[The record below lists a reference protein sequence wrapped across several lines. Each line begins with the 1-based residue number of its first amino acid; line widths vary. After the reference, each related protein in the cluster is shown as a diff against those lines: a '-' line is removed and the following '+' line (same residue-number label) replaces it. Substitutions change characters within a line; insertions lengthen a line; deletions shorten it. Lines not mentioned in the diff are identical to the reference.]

1 MVDRSKELD
10 DPAARR
16 TTVQSRNGR
25 SATLWQISRGWTQTT
40 THRSDR
46 GGRHRGRR
54 RYRDG
59 GLAVRQGFPGDSQR
73 IDSAI
78 RDFYGTLSAKG
89 PGVAVT
95 KACAADRAEY
105 DALPAAQQAAAE
117 QGRMDIR
124 IVSIDQVTVTG
135 DRATAKM
142 VGALTVPGSDDKTTT
157 ATEHLRKEEGTWRV
171 CSTDGR

>member
-1 MVDRSKELD
+1 MTLPPGGQPYN
-10 DPAARR
+10 PAMD
-16 TTVQSRNGR
+16 VQR
-25 SATLWQISRGWTQTT
+25 SAGK
-40 THRSDR
+40 R
-46 GGRHRGRR
+46 GGGGRKPLFV
-54 RYRDG
+54 
-59 GLAVRQGFPGDSQR
+59 GLAVAAVVVVGGGVAAAVSLSGKDSPSDSQR

-105 DALPAAQQAAAE
+105 DALSTAQKSASE

-124 IVSIDQVTVTG
+124 IVSIDQIAVTG

-142 VGALTVPGSDDKTTT
+142 VGALSVSGADDKSTT
-157 ATEHLRKEEGTWRV
+157 ASEHLRKEEGTWKV